1 MVVLRCHAES
11 MKRLLCAATAVL
23 LCASAVAQDNAYWKA
38 TSNTARSVTGD
49 IILSGERLSI
59 YYQPFT
65 IADLRELTPDEI
77 TAAFNFDTPDGV
89 RGKLYR
95 LSIAADRKF
104 LHKNTICG
112 DEETQYMATAVQGKT
127 MQVAFFSG
135 SKMPSLKAEDMA
147 KATNMCGTY
156 TYSR

>member
-1 MVVLRCHAES
+1 MLKG
-11 MKRLLCAATAVL
+11 MKRLLCATTALL
-23 LCASAVAQDNAYWKA
+23 LCATAMAQDNGYWKA

-49 IILSGERLSI
+49 IAISGERLSI
-59 YYQPFT
+59 YFQPFT

-77 TAAFNFDTPDGV
+77 TAVFNFDTPDGV
-89 RGKLYR
+89 HGKLYR

-112 DEETQYMATAVQGKT
+112 VEETQYMATAVQGKT

-135 SKMPSLKAEDMA
+135 SKMPSLKAEDLNNS
-147 KATNMCGTY
+147 TNLCGTY
-156 TYSR
+156 TYSH

>member
-1 MVVLRCHAES
+1 MLKC
-11 MKRLLCAATAVL
+11 MKRLPCAVTALL
-23 LCASAVAQDNAYWKA
+23 LCANAVAQNGYWKA

-49 IILSGERLSI
+49 ITISGERLAI
-59 YYQPFT
+59 YFQPFT
-65 IADLRELTPDEI
+65 IADIRELTPDEI

-89 RGKLYR
+89 QGKLYR

-112 DEETQYMATAVQGKT
+112 AEETQYMATAVQGKT

-135 SKMPSLKAEDMA
+135 SKMPSLKPEDLNNS
-147 KATNMCGTY
+147 TNLCGTY
-156 TYSR
+156 MYSR